1 MIKKLRRNI
10 IIINMLFVGIVILL
24 IFAAVCINNY
34 TTSRNNLEHGLV
46 QVLDK
51 KPDYGDGTF
60 VRDRIGDKDNKEQPN
75 GLNINAYVV
84 VEVDA
89 SGNII
94 ETYES
99 NVTIEETDL
108 QAAVKIA
115 LEQNGESGE
124 IVDYNLIFAKKDIMG
139 KCKIAFADSRII
151 YSTLGNTIVVCLGL
165 FFGGLAV
172 VFLISLGL
180 SWLAVKPVKKAWLQQ
195 KQFVADASHELKTPL
210 TVILANNNIMMSH
223 KNATI
228 DEEKQWLESTEVE
241 ATHMKNLIDQ
251 MLFLAKSD
259 AEQTKFEQTSLDL
272 SEIIEGTVLNFEPI
286 AYEKSV
292 TINSEIEPQIMVNGD
307 VTMLTQLSHILIDN
321 AVKYAGIGGTVNVA
335 LSRANDGCRLSVN
348 NSGEIISEEDLPHLF
363 DRFYRADK
371 ARSEGGYGL
380 GLSIAHNIVKQ
391 HKGKIEVESREN
403 YGTTFKVTF

>member
-84 VEVDA
+84 VEVDT

-124 IVDYNLIFAKKDIMG
+124 IADYNLIFAKKDIMG

-292 TINSEIEPQIMVNGD
+292 TINSEIEPQIMINGD

-348 NSGEIISEEDLPHLF
+348 NSGEIISEEDLTHLF